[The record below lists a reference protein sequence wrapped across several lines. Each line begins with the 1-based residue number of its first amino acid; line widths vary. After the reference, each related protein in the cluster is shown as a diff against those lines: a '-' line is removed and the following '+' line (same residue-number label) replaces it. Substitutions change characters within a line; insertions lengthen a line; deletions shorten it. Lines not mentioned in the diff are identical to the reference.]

1 MDENA
6 LLTEVLIRERSV
18 LIAPLIA
25 DPIPSESCGSA
36 EPRSLHNA
44 LIPLE
49 QNGRTR

>member
-18 LIAPLIA
+18 LIA
-25 DPIPSESCGSA
+25 DPITSESCGSA